1 MELLVMNDEMDELV
15 ARGATARELRAAA
28 MANEFRPLAQ
38 EGIRRVADGTTSLAE
53 MARAVD
59 LTGRH
64 E

>member
-1 MELLVMNDEMDELV
+1 MNSEMDELV
-15 ARGATARELRAAA
+15 ARGATVRELRAAA

-64 E
+64 D